1 MKGKAFTL
9 MELMIVIVIIGILA
23 AVGMVIFSN
32 VALKSKITCATA
44 NHQKIFE
51 TLSSRIKI
59 CNAGMSV
66 TYGPFCVTGCS
77 PKTRTLNCTVTPSSY
92 AHPHPADSH
101 AWQMYLEA
109 KLGFKSC
116 YDNKISA
123 FGGTTSSGHGWSSGA
138 GFSNGTCSGIK
149 DSGIKLGQSVLG
161 YQGHPAQCS
170 SRGDIACLKTNVG
183 DKDGNDAFLKSE
195 MNLCLF

>member
-1 MKGKAFTL
+1 
-9 MELMIVIVIIGILA
+9 
-23 AVGMVIFSN
+23 
-32 VALKSKITCATA
+32 
-44 NHQKIFE
+44 
-51 TLSSRIKI
+51 
-59 CNAGMSV
+59 
-66 TYGPFCVTGCS
+66 
-77 PKTRTLNCTVTPSSY
+77 
-92 AHPHPADSH
+92 
-101 AWQMYLEA
+101 MYKEA
-109 KLGFKSC
+109 KNSIKSC

-138 GFSNGTCSGIK
+138 GWSNGTCSGIK

-161 YQGHPAQCS
+161 YQGNPAQCS